1 MEPPASS
8 KLDEAGPLPPAPSAA
23 ANRWRIFG
31 LVVAA
36 ILATVLF
43 GMFNSWLL
51 IPPPENKVVPNR
63 YKPQDL
69 APFMEAQAWTLFAL
83 DPMDFEHKEKWAIA
97 NGTKPPEPPKA
108 GLFYGYEI
116 LAQREMTDPAPLRS
130 AVHILDQAGQHW
142 EGAVAGCFNPRHGI
156 RLTKAGRQYE
166 IVLCY
171 ECGSATLY
179 ADGKHTGNIM
189 FGGRY
194 GYDPDPA
201 LLNQHLPA
209 GIWEEHSRKARVSE
223 PADASGESDP
233 WAKKPPIPAK

>member
-1 MEPPASS
+1 MEPSASS
-8 KLDEAGPLPPAPSAA
+8 NSDGAEQQPPAPSAA

-36 ILATVLF
+36 VLATVLF
-43 GMFNSWLL
+43 GLFNSWLL

-69 APFMEAQAWTLFAL
+69 APFMEAETWTLFAL

-97 NGTKPPEPPKA
+97 KGTKPPEPPKA

-116 LAQREMTDPAPLRS
+116 LAQREMTDPAPLRT
-130 AVHILDQAGQHW
+130 ALQDLDLAGQHW

-156 RLTKAGRQYE
+156 HLTKAGHLHE
-166 IVLCY
+166 ILLCY
-171 ECGSATLY
+171 ECGEAILIRN
-179 ADGKHTGNIM
+179 GQGVGNIM

-194 GYDPDPA
+194 GKDPDPA
-201 LLNQHLPA
+201 ILNQHLPA
-209 GIWEEHSRKARVSE
+209 GLWEE
-223 PADASGESDP
+223 
-233 WAKKPPIPAK
+233 